1 MDQSEHRFS
10 YSSASIGGSELHQ
23 VCVMDSTRRVVVE
36 KAFAH
41 SGKGLGE
48 LVEAILK
55 AAGEGTER
63 VAVAIEVPRGPI
75 VDTLLEKDIAV
86 FAVNPKQLDRFRDRH
101 TVAGAKDDR
110 RDALVLADSLR
121 TDEHAFRR
129 VRLGDPL
136 LVESRELRPLC
147 TMS

>member
-1 MDQSEHRFS
+1 MAQSESTFS
-10 YSSASIGGSELHQ
+10 VFVGIDWGSELHQ
-23 VCVMDSTRRVVVE
+23 VCVMDSTRRVLLE

-41 SGKGLGE
+41 SRKGLGE

-55 AAGEGTER
+55 VTGEGTER

-121 TDEHAFRR
+121 TDKHAFRKR
-129 VRLGDPL
+129 SPRR
-136 LVESRELRPLC
+136 S
-147 TMS
+147 